1 MGQSSVVRGLV
12 APERMPPPVSVGL
25 IISSIALGI
34 SFVVSTIK
42 LVDWLIHTDPRALM
56 RTGRS
61 LLFSLAVTSVPCLI
75 ILLVYQQWA
84 LAMMLGAGMLIA
96 PTMLNWRVILPR
108 PKFRPMWTEC
118 DPLDAMRGDFGQPP
132 SPELVRRAAT
142 VLEGYL
148 LHVSHPEISARID
161 GHQRSVTQETPP
173 PSGQDGAIGAEE
185 ALEILG
191 LEPGATAAAIHAAHR
206 RLLQLVH
213 PDRGGTNY
221 LAAKINRAKETLL
234 AEANRKPRASMRNG
248 VRATPKR
255 AAAKGE

>member
-1 MGQSSVVRGLV
+1 M
-12 APERMPPPVSVGL
+12 SVGL

-34 SFVVSTIK
+34 SLVVSAIK
-42 LVDWLIHTDPRALM
+42 LVDWLLHTDPRALM

-61 LLFSLAVTSVPCLI
+61 LLLSLAVTSVPCLI

-108 PKFRPMWTEC
+108 PKFRPMWTED
-118 DPLDAMRGDFGQPP
+118 DPLDDMPGDFGQPP
-132 SPELVRRAAT
+132 SPELVRRAAI
-142 VLEGYL
+142 VLEDYL
-148 LHVSHPEISARID
+148 AHAGHPEITARID
-161 GHQRSVTQETPP
+161 GYQRSVAQETPP
-173 PSGQDGAIGAEE
+173 SSGQDGAISAEE

-191 LEPGATAAAIHAAHR
+191 LAPSANAAAIHSAHR

-221 LAAKINRAKETLL
+221 LAAKINSAKETLL
-234 AEANRKPRASMRNG
+234 AEAASKPRASVRNG
-248 VRATPKR
+248 ARTTPKR